1 MLRALRIENRPND
14 TRVAVVPRSPPVS
27 GLFRW
32 QQATN
37 YLAAA
42 VGFEHDTPADGIL
55 LPVALIVGAIVH
67 DRRQVDAEDSRI
79 VPANSP
85 GIRTARHIVPVTA
98 VPQIVVVSEH
108 ESPGSDR
115 PQVRIE
121 CFGLIRRLRVDDFQ
135 PGRFVRI
142 GIGIGIGLRF
152 IVIGIIIAPARSR
165 GGRGRNFDVSAA
177 ARDGNNTAQG
187 NAAECLCKQQE

>member
-14 TRVAVVPRSPPVS
+14 TRVAVVPRIPARERIVQVAA
-27 GLFRW
+27 G
-32 QQATN
+32 N
-37 YLAAA
+37 DYLAAA
-42 VGFEHDTPADGIL
+42 VGFKHDTPADGIL

-67 DRRQVDAEDSRI
+67 DRRQIDAEDSRI

-85 GIRTARHIVPVTA
+85 SIRTARHIVPVTA

-142 GIGIGIGLRF
+142 GIGIGLRF